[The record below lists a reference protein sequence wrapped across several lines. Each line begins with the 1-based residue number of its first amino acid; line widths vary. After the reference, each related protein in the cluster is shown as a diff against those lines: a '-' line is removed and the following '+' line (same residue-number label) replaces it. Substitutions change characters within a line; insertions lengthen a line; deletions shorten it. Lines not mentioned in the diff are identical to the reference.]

1 MNGIPP
7 GVGESA
13 PAAASA
19 PAPNAGPSA
28 AAFPAMPGAGAAAAP
43 AAAPDMANMPAALQ
57 NPELAPL
64 LQQLAASNP
73 EMLAAI
79 QQNPE
84 AIMPM
89 LMQMAQEGGM
99 DMDGMEGLEGL
110 DGMEGMEGMEGM
122 DMPQVDLTP
131 DEQSAVE
138 RICAL
143 GFDQNAALQAYLA
156 CDKNENLAANFL
168 FEHMGDD

>member
-7 GVGESA
+7 SAESA
-13 PAAASA
+13 PAAPAA
-19 PAPNAGPSA
+19 PAANAGPSA
-28 AAFPAMPGAGAAAAP
+28 AAFPAMPGPGAASGPPP
-43 AAAPDMANMPAALQ
+43 AEIMAGGMAGGPAALLN
-57 NPELAPL
+57 NPELAPI

-73 EMLAAI
+73 EMLQAI

-84 AIMPM
+84 QIMPM
-89 LMQMAQEGGM
+89 LMAMAAEGGM
-99 DMDGMEGLEGL
+99 D
-110 DGMEGMEGMEGM
+110 MEGMEGMGA
-122 DMPQVDLTP
+122 PQVDLTP

-168 FEHMGDD
+168 FEHMDQD

>member
-7 GVGESA
+7 GVGAEGA

-19 PAPNAGPSA
+19 PAANAGPSA
-28 AAFPAMPGAGAAAAP
+28 AAFPAMPGPGAAAAP

-73 EMLAAI
+73 EMLQAI

-84 AIMPM
+84 AIIPM

-99 DMDGMEGLEGL
+99 DL
-110 DGMEGMEGMEGM
+110 DGMEGMEGPE
-122 DMPQVDLTP
+122 VDLTP

-143 GFDQNAALQAYLA
+143 GFDQNAAL
-156 CDKNENLAANFL
+156 
-168 FEHMGDD
+168 